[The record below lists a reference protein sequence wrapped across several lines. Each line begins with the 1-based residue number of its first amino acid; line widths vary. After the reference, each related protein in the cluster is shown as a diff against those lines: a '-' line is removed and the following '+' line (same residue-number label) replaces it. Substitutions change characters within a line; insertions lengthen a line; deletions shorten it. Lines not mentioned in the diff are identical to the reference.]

1 MAGKSHGA
9 MEKDYQAESDH
20 HTLSR
25 AAEIH
30 GDPDRMKN
38 AHKHHKKQT
47 KALDKVGSM
56 FGHKSPS
63 KR

>member
-1 MAGKSHGA
+1 MAGKSHVQ

-30 GDPDRMKN
+30 GDPSRMRA
-38 AHKHHKKQT
+38 AHTHHKKQT
-47 KALDKVGSM
+47 KALDKVGSL
-56 FGHKSPS
+56 FGSKSPS